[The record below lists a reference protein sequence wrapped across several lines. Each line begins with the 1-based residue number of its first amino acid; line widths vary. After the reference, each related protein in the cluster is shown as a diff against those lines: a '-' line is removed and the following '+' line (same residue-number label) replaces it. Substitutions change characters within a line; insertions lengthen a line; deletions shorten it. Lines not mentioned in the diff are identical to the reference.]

1 MLEPTALLRPSVVA
15 LAATAVMLA
24 ACQREETSI
33 APSPAPA
40 ATATP
45 VISVAPAPTLD
56 RAGLLQAM
64 DQAASAYAGGR
75 DANDASLVG
84 RRFLVRQAFGCA
96 APGASPAGTAPRD
109 GLAGST
115 LGAGGRTLKLALAPG
130 DWTASPP
137 FADAVGAWEAAEGFW
152 LSWPWLRGDGC
163 PGVPDSRSAADETTV
178 LPPRSPQTAGL
189 AAVFEKEGSRLGRRK
204 GRAYEFTIRG
214 EGDLSPVSS
223 PAGYRLVLEGRMAA
237 FEDGRAIRCRAPG
250 PEQRPACIGAV
261 RLERVAF
268 ETADGQVLS
277 EWRG

>member
-15 LAATAVMLA
+15 LAATAVILA
-24 ACQREETSI
+24 ACQGEETSI

-40 ATATP
+40 PTATP
-45 VISVAPAPTLD
+45 VVTVAPAPTLD

-64 DQAASAYAGGR
+64 DEAASAFSGGR
-75 DANDASLVG
+75 EVTDASLVG
-84 RRFLVRQAFGCA
+84 RRFLVRQAFGCG
-96 APGASPAGTAPRD
+96 APAASPAGAPLQ
-109 GLAGST
+109 GLAGLT
-115 LGAGGRTLKLALAPG
+115 RGAAGRTLKLALAPG

-137 FADAVGAWEAAEGFW
+137 FPDAVGAWEAAEGFW

-163 PGVPDSRSAADETTV
+163 PRVPDSRSAADETTV
-178 LPPRSPQTAGL
+178 LPPHSPQTAGL
-189 AAVFEKEGSRLGRRK
+189 AAVFEKEGSRLGRRN

-214 EGDLSPVSS
+214 EGDLSPVPS
-223 PAGYRLVLEGRMAA
+223 PAGYRFVLEGRMAA
-237 FEDGRAIRCRAPG
+237 FEDGSAIRCRAPG

-268 ETADGQVLS
+268 ETAEGKVLS